1 MFGKR
6 KPTEKAP
13 EQQPARDAAL
23 LDLPEESHL
32 RERMQAAEKG
42 HQLRPGALCP
52 KCGGHAFRRAE
63 LKSGSACP
71 KCGTTPRAA

>member
-1 MFGKR
+1 MKKENKEEF
-6 KPTEKAP
+6 KPERP
-13 EQQPARDAAL
+13 RDS
-23 LDLPEESHL
+23 DPTVIPLPEENHI

-63 LKSGSACP
+63 LKSGSPCP
-71 KCGTTPRAA
+71 KCGTKPKAA